1 MSSTIALFFLSP
13 FLPLTAS
20 ELKMEEV
27 WRGLQGADSPNC
39 YEDLRFCY
47 LCKQLAYL
55 VCGRIFMTSSEIG
68 ELLGSY
74 QEYPAKFVGKQGEQ
88 FLKSGVSKKIAGFF
102 IRNLA
107 K

>member
-1 MSSTIALFFLSP
+1 
-13 FLPLTAS
+13 
-20 ELKMEEV
+20 
-27 WRGLQGADSPNC
+27 
-39 YEDLRFCY
+39 
-47 LCKQLAYL
+47 
-55 VCGRIFMTSSEIG
+55 MTSSEIG
-68 ELLGSY
+68 KLLGSY